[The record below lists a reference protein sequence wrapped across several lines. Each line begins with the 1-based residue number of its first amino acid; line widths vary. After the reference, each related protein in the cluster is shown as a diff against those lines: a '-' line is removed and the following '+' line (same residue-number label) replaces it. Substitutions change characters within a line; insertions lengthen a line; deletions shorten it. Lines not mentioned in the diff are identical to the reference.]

1 MQLHEGCWVHCSGSN
16 RTSCITCS
24 KSKRHLRKFLQRHI
38 LSTNE
43 QKQKSS
49 QWSYGLGNILL
60 KCPNLSLKINPVM
73 NKTNTIINDYLE
85 AVAKRADG
93 NLDYAMGFL
102 CSTLGALKLQDYELE
117 VLQQDTK
124 HLKKLMQKA

>member
-1 MQLHEGCWVHCSGSN
+1 
-16 RTSCITCS
+16 
-24 KSKRHLRKFLQRHI
+24 
-38 LSTNE
+38 
-43 QKQKSS
+43 
-49 QWSYGLGNILL
+49 
-60 KCPNLSLKINPVM
+60 M

-93 NLDYAMGFL
+93 NLDYALGYI

-124 HLKKLMQKA
+124 NIKKLMQKA

>member
-1 MQLHEGCWVHCSGSN
+1 
-16 RTSCITCS
+16 
-24 KSKRHLRKFLQRHI
+24 
-38 LSTNE
+38 
-43 QKQKSS
+43 
-49 QWSYGLGNILL
+49 
-60 KCPNLSLKINPVM
+60 M

-124 HLKKLMQKA
+124 HLKKLIAQS